1 MVEVLASDRSVSAR
15 GDRFAVWSAAVTS
28 LLAVVSFALAV
39 TTPPRTGPFAQ
50 AAVLIK
56 YPYAEAS
63 RFVPRDFLWM
73 YPATLMMLAFV
84 VLAACILHRASA
96 RLRLFGVIGV
106 CLATVSFTVIAID
119 YFIQLRTV
127 QVALLRGEASSV
139 VALSQYNPHGVFIA
153 LEEAGF
159 LVAAVSFV
167 FLALALASSRL
178 ERWARRVFLAAAAL
192 TLLTLVGMSVA
203 FGLGVEYRFE
213 VFSIMIVWLTL
224 AAVGALLARA
234 FATA

>member
-106 CLATVSFTVIAID
+106 CLATVSFTVIVID

-127 QVALLRGEASSV
+127 QVALLCGEASSV

-167 FLALALASSRL
+167 FLALALASSSAQATLPRAGS
-178 ERWARRVFLAAAAL
+178 RGSTRSWSKATTSMNRSPMRRDRSSMVTWCWRVDWQLRS
-192 TLLTLVGMSVA
+192 TIPPSMCS
-203 FGLGVEYRFE
+203 
-213 VFSIMIVWLTL
+213 
-224 AAVGALLARA
+224 RA
-234 FATA
+234 